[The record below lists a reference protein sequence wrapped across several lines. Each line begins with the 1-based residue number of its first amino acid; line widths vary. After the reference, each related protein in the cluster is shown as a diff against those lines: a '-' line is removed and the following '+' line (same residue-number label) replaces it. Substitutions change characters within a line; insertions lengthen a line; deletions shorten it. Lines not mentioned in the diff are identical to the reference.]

1 MIRGKASTTV
11 TWLPRAWKINANSQP
26 ITPPPMIRMDSGI
39 VFRVRASLLERMWVP
54 SKGKAGKTIG
64 REPEAMIILSTGNSS
79 SPSLISPYLDQPGIG
94 QKGLARRP
102 VGSL

>member
-1 MIRGKASTTV
+1 MTRGKASTTV

-54 SKGKAGKTIG
+54 SKGKAGKTKG
-64 REPEAMIILSTGNSS
+64 REPEARIILSTGNFCS
-79 SPSLISPYLDQPGIG
+79 
-94 QKGLARRP
+94 RP
-102 VGSL
+102 WLS